1 MANGEA
7 EELRAEVKAVLKKVQ
22 HPKANITREEQK
34 ALNELKK
41 DTNRVIL
48 TADKG
53 TCLVVMDKE
62 EYINKP

>member
-1 MANGEA
+1 MGI
-7 EELRAEVKAVLKKVQ
+7 L
-22 HPKANITREEQK
+22 ANIIP
-34 ALNELKK
+34 LMNELKK

-62 EYINKP
+62 EYINKAQDLLKEDT